1 MAGASLL
8 TLIDDI
14 ATILD
19 DIAVMTKVAAKKTAG
34 VLGDDLALNA
44 QQVAG
49 VKAERELPVVWAVAK
64 GSMVN
69 KAILVPAALAIS
81 AFAPWAVIPLLM
93 LGGAFLCYEG
103 FEKLVHKY
111 THSQAQE
118 QRHHEEHLE
127 ALADPDIDLVALEK
141 EKIKGAIRTDFILSA
156 EIIVISL
163 GTVAAAAF
171 SQQVAVLVGIA
182 AIMTVGVYGLVAGI
196 VKLDDGGLYLSQKNG
211 QSAIRRSQRSL
222 GAVILRV
229 APYLMKALSII
240 GTAAMFM
247 VGGGILLHGIPGA
260 EAFLHAASNFFP
272 GGAFSEV
279 LVTYTLSGI
288 AGIIAGAI
296 VLFIVTMAMG
306 IYKTYIRPS
315 AA

>member
-1 MAGASLL
+1 
-8 TLIDDI
+8 
-14 ATILD
+14 
-19 DIAVMTKVAAKKTAG
+19 
-34 VLGDDLALNA
+34 
-44 QQVAG
+44 
-49 VKAERELPVVWAVAK
+49 
-64 GSMVN
+64 
-69 KAILVPAALAIS
+69 
-81 AFAPWAVIPLLM
+81 
-93 LGGAFLCYEG
+93 
-103 FEKLVHKY
+103 
-111 THSQAQE
+111 
-118 QRHHEEHLE
+118 
-127 ALADPDIDLVALEK
+127 
-141 EKIKGAIRTDFILSA
+141 
-156 EIIVISL
+156 
-163 GTVAAAAF
+163 VAAAAF

-211 QSAIRRSQRSL
+211 QSAIRRWQRSL
-222 GAVILRV
+222 GAVILRI

-260 EAFLHAASNFFP
+260 EAFLHAASSFFP